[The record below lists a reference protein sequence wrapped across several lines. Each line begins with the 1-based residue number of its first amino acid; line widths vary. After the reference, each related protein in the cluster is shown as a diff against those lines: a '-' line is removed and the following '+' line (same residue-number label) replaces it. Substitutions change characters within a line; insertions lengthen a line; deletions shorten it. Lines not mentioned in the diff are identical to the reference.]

1 MIQLSIYTVEL
12 KIVLTGLDQIENCIL
27 FETDVYMI
35 STRRKNL
42 DLRGLTPMLSTTRVL
57 KDDCDGLLHISLQ
70 VIRYLCYHKP
80 CLYWLLT
87 QIEVK

>member
-1 MIQLSIYTVEL
+1 MILLSIYTVEL

-42 DLRGLTPMLSTTRVL
+42 TYGV
-57 KDDCDGLLHISLQ
+57 
-70 VIRYLCYHKP
+70 
-80 CLYWLLT
+80 
-87 QIEVK
+87 